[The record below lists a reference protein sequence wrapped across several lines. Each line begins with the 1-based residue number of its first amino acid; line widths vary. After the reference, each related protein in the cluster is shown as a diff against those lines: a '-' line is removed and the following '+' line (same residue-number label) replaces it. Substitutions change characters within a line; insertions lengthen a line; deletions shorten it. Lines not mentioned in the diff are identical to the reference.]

1 MNTNRIGRQQ
11 NPKEG
16 KVRTKD
22 VVLNH
27 CEEHIE
33 SQTPIASII
42 WFCQTAQSAAVAGFS
57 HGRRTHRIALLDEA
71 LVVPAEGDEEEDS
84 RDILKAVNPLPS
96 LGFLTADVDHH
107 QPLPRRTGHGEV
119 HLVDAH
125 SACAGENNILWV
137 KGRGVRGAAENRVSI
152 H

>member
-1 MNTNRIGRQQ
+1 MLIESADGRT
-11 NPKEG
+11 PKEG
-16 KVRTKD
+16 KVRTRD

-42 WFCQTAQSAAVAGFS
+42 WFCQTAQSAAVASFS
-57 HGRRTHRIALLDEA
+57 HGHSTYRISLLDEA

-84 RDILKAVNPLPS
+84 CDILEAVDPLPS

-107 QPLPRRTGHGEV
+107 KPLPGRTGHREV

-125 SACAGENNILWV
+125 SACAGEDNILWV
-137 KGRGVRGAAENRVSI
+137 KGGGRQRIEF
-152 H
+152 